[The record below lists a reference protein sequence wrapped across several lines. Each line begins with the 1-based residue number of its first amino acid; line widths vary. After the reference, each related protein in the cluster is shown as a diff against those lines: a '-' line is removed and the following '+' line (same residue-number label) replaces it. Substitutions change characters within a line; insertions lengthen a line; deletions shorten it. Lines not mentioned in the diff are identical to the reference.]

1 MTELP
6 EKQAAK
12 VDAEAEGAVKES
24 ALGALALPDRPRCNS
39 TLRSGDQLPGLDWS
53 PPHPRSGATRAV
65 VPVRLPSCAFGL

>member
-24 ALGALALPDRPRCNS
+24 ALGALALPDRPAM
-39 TLRSGDQLPGLDWS
+39 TEMAGGKERSGS
-53 PPHPRSGATRAV
+53 ARSRRGSKQASRKLAKE
-65 VPVRLPSCAFGL
+65 